1 MFKRLLEVFL
11 KRLLDSWKSPLE
23 GVCGP
28 NNVNLMKVLCV
39 LRNTEMKKANIYSA
53 KITEDSTEL
62 VWITF
67 NKIIIKIRNGVG
79 ITLGLA
85 GLCPC
90 TSSWYQHHWELV
102 ECRFPGPT
110 PDLFISVHF
119 NNLLM
124 GVSYMLKVWANLE
137 KSKNDLH
144 IFMS

>member
-62 VWITF
+62 V
-67 NKIIIKIRNGVG
+67 
-79 ITLGLA
+79 
-85 GLCPC
+85 
-90 TSSWYQHHWELV
+90 
-102 ECRFPGPT
+102 
-110 PDLFISVHF
+110 
-119 NNLLM
+119 
-124 GVSYMLKVWANLE
+124 
-137 KSKNDLH
+137 
-144 IFMS
+144 